1 MKPQTVNTNCDIQP
15 LKRFIQFSL
24 IQSKIY
30 EIRGQKV
37 MLDFDLA
44 EMYDLETKALKR
56 AINRNM
62 LRFPSDFMFQ
72 LTKEE
77 YTSLRYQ
84 IGTLEK
90 GQGRGKYA
98 KYLSY
103 AFTEQGVA
111 MLSSVRNSK
120 RAIEVNI
127 AIMRTF
133 VLIRQHELNYKDLA
147 EKIKKLES
155 KYNKNFKQVFAALE
169 LLLQDKQEQEDL
181 KNRTPIGYQINQEK

>member
-1 MKPQTVNTNCDIQP
+1 
-15 LKRFIQFSL
+15 
-24 IQSKIY
+24 
-30 EIRGQKV
+30 
-37 MLDFDLA
+37 MLDRDLA
-44 EMYDLETKALKR
+44 ELYGVETRILNQAVRRNLK
-56 AINRNM
+56 
-62 LRFPSDFMFQ
+62 RFPSDFMFQ
-72 LTKEE
+72 LTNKEIE
-77 YTSLRYQ
+77 NWKSQIVISNSLKMGLRKPP
-84 IGTLEK
+84 L
-90 GQGRGKYA
+90 
-98 KYLSY
+98 

-111 MLSSVRNSK
+111 MLSSVLNSE

-133 VLIRQHELNYKDLA
+133 VLIRQHALSYKDLA